1 MYPEPE
7 PAPDQIKVKI
17 GYAGICG
24 SDPIIVHRR
33 ARRVSPSGR
42 QHRLAAKTR
51 PPHPGPKIMG
61 HEASGTIVKIGK
73 DVRSDF
79 KVGQQ
84 VAMDLRNPCGKC
96 YFCLNGMQNFCEHF
110 SNHPGAMAEYGCY
123 QPEALFPLP
132 DDVSLENRR
141 FSGTGVHRGPCRP
154 ITPT

>member
-1 MYPEPE
+1 
-7 PAPDQIKVKI
+7 
-17 GYAGICG
+17 
-24 SDPIIVHRR
+24 
-33 ARRVSPSGR
+33 
-42 QHRLAAKTR
+42 
-51 PPHPGPKIMG
+51 MG

-79 KVGQQ
+79 KVGQR

-132 DDVSLENRR
+132 DDVSLETGAFWNRR
-141 FSGTGVHRGPCRP
+141 PSRSMPS